1 MEETNDT
8 LTKVFEAAGYRV
20 TTHLIT
26 EGVIVCRATR
36 EDGTH
41 HEVTAASVQDGL
53 KRLAQKLELEAYR

>member
-1 MEETNDT
+1 MEETDHT
-8 LTKVFEAAGYRV
+8 FTKVLEAAGYRV

-26 EGVIVCRATR
+26 EGVIICRATR

-41 HEVTAASVQDGL
+41 QEVTAASVRDGL